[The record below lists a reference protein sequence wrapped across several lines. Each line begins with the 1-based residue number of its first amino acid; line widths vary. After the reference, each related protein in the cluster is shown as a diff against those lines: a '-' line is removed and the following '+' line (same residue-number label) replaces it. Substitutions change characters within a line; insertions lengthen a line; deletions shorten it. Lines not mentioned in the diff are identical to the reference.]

1 MASEMEKKHLDRGL
15 EFCLCPLYDLGQVFH
30 SKFEG
35 IIFQLGYLTL
45 KLVLKWKAFI
55 ETMCTRCLL
64 WCALYSAPL
73 QGQLC

>member
-1 MASEMEKKHLDRGL
+1 MASEMEKKYLDRGL

-45 KLVLKWKAFI
+45 KLVLK
-55 ETMCTRCLL
+55 
-64 WCALYSAPL
+64 
-73 QGQLC
+73 